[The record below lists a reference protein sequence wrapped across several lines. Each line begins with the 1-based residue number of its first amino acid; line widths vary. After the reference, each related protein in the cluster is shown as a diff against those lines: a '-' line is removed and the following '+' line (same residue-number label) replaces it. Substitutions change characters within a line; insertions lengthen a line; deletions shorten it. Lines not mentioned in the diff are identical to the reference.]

1 MISFENDYLEG
12 AHEKVLQR
20 LLDTNLIQASGYG
33 DDQFS
38 KKAAEQIKAA
48 IKCPEATVRFLVGG
62 TQTNQ
67 VVINSVLESYEGVI
81 SADTGHVAV
90 HEGGAIEFSGH
101 KVLAIP
107 SHEGKITPKEV
118 NAYLDTFYSDFKR
131 EHMVFPGMVY
141 ISHPTEYGT
150 LYSKEELKN
159 LAAVCKEHKVPL
171 FMDGARLGY
180 GLMSDQSD
188 LTIED
193 IAKYCDIFYIGGT
206 KIGALCGE
214 AIVFTNNNEPK
225 HFTTRI
231 KQHGALLAKGRLVGV
246 QFLELFTNN
255 LYFDISR
262 HAINMAN
269 KMKKGFIE
277 KGYQV
282 YFDSPTNQQ
291 FFVLSEDKIKELQ
304 QKVKFAVWEKYDD
317 NHRVV
322 RFATSWATTE
332 ENVDK
337 LLELI

>member
-20 LLDTNLIQASGYG
+20 LLETNLIQAAGYG
-33 DDQFS
+33 DDPFS
-38 KKAAEQIKAA
+38 KQAADKIRET
-48 IKCPEATVRFLVGG
+48 IKCEDATVRFLVGG

-67 VVINSVLESYEGVI
+67 VVINSVLEPYEGVI

-107 SHEGKITPKEV
+107 SHEGKITPKAV
-118 NAYLDTFYSDFKR
+118 NEYLDTFYNDFKR

-150 LYSKEELKN
+150 LYSKDELKD
-159 LAAVCKEHKVPL
+159 LALVCKEHKIPL

-188 LTIED
+188 LTFED

-214 AIVFTNNNEPK
+214 AIVFTKNNEPK

-231 KQHGALLAKGRLVGV
+231 KQHGALLAKGRLIGV

-255 LYFDISR
+255 LYLDISR

-269 KMKKGFIE
+269 KMKKGFLD

-291 FFVLSEDKIKELQ
+291 FFVLSEEKIKELQ

-332 ENVDK
+332 ANVDQ